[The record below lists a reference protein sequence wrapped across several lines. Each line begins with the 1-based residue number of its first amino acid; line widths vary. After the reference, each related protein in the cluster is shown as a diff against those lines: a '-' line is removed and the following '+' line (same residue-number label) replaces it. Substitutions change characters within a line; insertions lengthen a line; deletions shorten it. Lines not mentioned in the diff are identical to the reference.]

1 MQSTRQGL
9 RAASYLIRPASSI
22 CRTSIAF
29 ASPVSASVYS
39 HKSLSTTARILQSK
53 MDHDPQFS
61 EAIANLAKAIPS
73 KPAHET
79 ANYMGKVVGGQF
91 NQKGLQRTMFGQETA
106 PEPHHLHVV
115 CSKHNTH
122 ITLTKPDRNPIISV
136 SAGNLGFRKHHRSS
150 FDAAYQLGA
159 WVLTQI
165 QERGLHQD
173 LRQLEVV
180 FRGFGD
186 GREAVRKV
194 IMGSEGMSIRSKIV
208 KVSDATKLK
217 FGGTRSKKP
226 RRLG

>member
-1 MQSTRQGL
+1 MQSTRREGL
-9 RAASYLIRPASSI
+9 RVFNRLSRP
-22 CRTSIAF
+22 T
-29 ASPVSASVYS
+29 PSVCCIS
-39 HKSLSTTARILQSK
+39 KATTNSLSGHKQLSTTARALQSRDSGNEFDQAQTLLNIGNLQK
-53 MDHDPQFS
+53 DIPRPPHDS
-61 EAIANLAKAIPS
+61 AKFF
-73 KPAHET
+73 ER
-79 ANYMGKVVGGQF
+79 VVGGGL
-91 NQKGLQRTMFGQETA
+91 NQPGLTKSTLGQEKP
-106 PEPHHLHVV
+106 PEPHHMHVV

-122 ITLTKPDRNPIISV
+122 ITLTMPDRNPIISV
-136 SAGNLGFRKHHRSS
+136 AAGNLGFRKHHRSS

-165 QERGLHQD
+165 QERGL
-173 LRQLEVV
+173 LPEIRELEVV

-194 IMGSEGMSIRSKIV
+194 IMGSEGMSIRPKIV